1 MIFYPRPSR
10 LTHTLQCANV
20 LHFCLCGH
28 SFPTKLVFIPSAGK
42 TLNRWVFSGTGLWPS
57 NQAICFTVSRLGLA
71 GCQPPWEEPHCRS
84 WTRAG
89 CPGPLWRFSGV
100 SAPHVQCYTAPQ
112 PPLWWVSG
120 GTNDNFGCKR
130 SHRWPRIISFS
141 LGDSRRLGSV
151 CKRSWRRTG
160 LQCCCWGVSNVLTR
174 KMLLREENQQDGK
187 TMSSWR
193 FLLSS

>member
-1 MIFYPRPSR
+1 MCKRPPF
-10 LTHTLQCANV
+10 LPLWTQ
-20 LHFCLCGH
+20 
-28 SFPTKLVFIPSAGK
+28 
-42 TLNRWVFSGTGLWPS
+42 FSHQTGLHPFGWKDTQQVGVFRHWS
-57 NQAICFTVSRLGLA
+57 VAQHSGHASQSAVWDLLDVSRR
-71 GCQPPWEEPHCRS
+71 EKEPHCRS

-141 LGDSRRLGSV
+141 LGDSGRLGSV